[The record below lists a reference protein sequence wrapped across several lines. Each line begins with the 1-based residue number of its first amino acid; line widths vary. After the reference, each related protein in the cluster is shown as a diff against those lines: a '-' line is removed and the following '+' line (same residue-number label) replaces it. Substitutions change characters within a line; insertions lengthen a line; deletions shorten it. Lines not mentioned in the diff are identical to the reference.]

1 MQYTID
7 YKELYQRCRHQ
18 EGASGGSTGLRSV
31 TQSCVQLE
39 EHEQVELEEHEQV
52 EQVLSCVPG
61 CKASVMLLHDYAQL
75 TLPKA

>member
-1 MQYTID
+1 MQYRID
-7 YKELYQRCRHQ
+7 CKEIYQRCRHQ
-18 EGASGGSTGLRSV
+18 EGASRGNTGLRSV

-61 CKASVMLLHDYAQL
+61 CKESVM
-75 TLPKA
+75 

>member
-1 MQYTID
+1 MQRTIG
-7 YKELYQRCRHQ
+7 YKEIYQRCRHQ

-39 EHEQVELEEHEQV
+39 EHEQVELQEHEQN

-61 CKASVMLLHDYAQL
+61 CKESVMWLHAYAQL